1 MKTLGSSKR
10 SVLSRLLAAITLAAI
25 ASSATAGPVEQCR
38 WDELS
43 HKLVAAEHEMTQI
56 QDTTVADDAWLPR
69 PTHSAA
75 IRSQPGDSADST
87 FHAFA
92 VSEQTLIPLPA
103 AEWSGLVGLVGL
115 ALVRARKSLR
125 KMFM

>member
-1 MKTLGSSKR
+1 MKTSGSSKR
-10 SVLSRLLAAITLAAI
+10 SVPSWVLAAVTLGVIT
-25 ASSATAGPVEQCR
+25 SSAAASPVKQCR
-38 WDELS
+38 FDELS
-43 HKLVAAEHEMTQI
+43 HEAVAAGHETMPTHAETI
-56 QDTTVADDAWLPR
+56 ANDAWLPQ

-75 IRSQPGDSADST
+75 IRSQSGDSADST

>member
-1 MKTLGSSKR
+1 M
-10 SVLSRLLAAITLAAI
+10 
-25 ASSATAGPVEQCR
+25 ASSATAGPVEQGH

-43 HKLVAAEHEMTQI
+43 HKLVAAEHETTQMCAA
-56 QDTTVADDAWLPR
+56 TVADDAWLPR
-69 PTHSAA
+69 PTHSPA
-75 IRSQPGDSADST
+75 IRSQPGDSDST

>member
-1 MKTLGSSKR
+1 MYGWCKPN
-10 SVLSRLLAAITLAAI
+10 LSAGCLLAAITI
-25 ASSATAGPVEQCR
+25 
-38 WDELS
+38 
-43 HKLVAAEHEMTQI
+43 VAAANNAPAGSVDEWQFDDGTRAATTQPI
-56 QDTTVADDAWLPR
+56 AQLHPAKLPDDAWLLR
-69 PTHSAA
+69 PSHSMGGRPAA
-75 IRSQPGDSADST
+75 VEPADST